1 MSAVVEALACMGARA
16 EGLTDLC
23 AEHLRQGIR
32 HLNRNCH
39 IECNVHSD
47 VEDSDDCNQPDRHD
61 GDRMAA
67 ALADLPT
74 LFAVVDAVAALH
86 APFVWDFGFG
96 PVTSCKG
103 CADQGVPQEAAEY
116 PCPTVKALTGV
127 LAPQLHPDHALG
139 GGS

>member
-1 MSAVVEALACMGARA
+1 MNAVEEAMAPMRARS
-16 EGLTDLC
+16 EGLTNLC
-23 AEHLRQGIR
+23 AEYLRQGVR

-39 IECNVHSD
+39 IECNVH
-47 VEDSDDCNQPDRHD
+47 EDDEDTDACNQPERHD
-61 GDRMAA
+61 GDRMAS

-74 LFAVVDAVAALH
+74 LFAAVDAVTSLH

-96 PVTSCKG
+96 PVTSCRG

-127 LAPQLHPDHALG
+127 LAPADKVHPRD
-139 GGS
+139 

>member
-1 MSAVVEALACMGARA
+1 MSAVEEALAPLKARV

-32 HLNRNCH
+32 HLQRNCH
-39 IECNVHSD
+39 IECNVHDD
-47 VEDSDDCNQPDRHD
+47 VEDTDDCKQPERHD

-67 ALADLPT
+67 SLADLPR
-74 LFAVVDAVAALH
+74 LFAAVEALAALH

-103 CADQGVPQEAAEY
+103 CADQGASQEAAEY
-116 PCPTVKALTGV
+116 PCPTVRAV
-127 LAPQLHPDHALG
+127 LGSLG
-139 GGS
+139 